1 MELDELFI
9 GKLKILEEKLD
20 NILFELDSDYIV
32 LDIQPKPDDSILSFI
47 DKDLLVTVV
56 PYVIPYLYLYLKV
69 IFYI

>member
-56 PYVIPYLYLYLKV
+56 PYVIPYLYLYLKL

>member
-1 MELDELFI
+1 MELDELVI

>member
-1 MELDELFI
+1 MELDELVI

-32 LDIQPKPDDSILSFI
+32 LDIQPKPDNSILSFI

-56 PYVIPYLYLYLKV
+56 PYVIPYLYLYLKL

>member
-1 MELDELFI
+1 MELDELVI

-32 LDIQPKPDDSILSFI
+32 LDIQPKPDNSILSFI

-56 PYVIPYLYLYLKV
+56 PYVIPYLYLKL